1 MADNAR
7 NMSLLR
13 QIQAGDER
21 AMQQLALE
29 NMGLVNSV
37 AARYRGRGTEYEDLV
52 QIGCIGMIKAAKSFD
67 FSFNTT
73 FSTYAVPLICGEI
86 RRYLR
91 DDGPVKV
98 SRSLRRLGAD
108 AMKAREEFCRKE
120 GREPRLSELSA
131 QLGVSEEELVRAYE
145 AVCPV
150 HSLYEPG
157 GKEDEGQL
165 LDLIPDPDEQLESL
179 TDRLALRQAIS
190 TLDDLHRKIVILRYY
205 KDLSQEQ
212 TGRILGISQV
222 KVSREEKK
230 ILSEL
235 RKCL

>member
-7 NMSLLR
+7 NLQLLAR
-13 QIQAGDER
+13 IREGDES
-21 AMQQLALE
+21 ALDALAKE

-67 FSFNTT
+67 FSFGTV

-86 RRYLR
+86 RRHLR
-91 DDGPVKV
+91 DDGPIKV
-98 SRSLRRLGAD
+98 SRSLRQLGAE
-108 AMKAREEFCRKE
+108 AMKQREEFCRKE
-120 GREPRLSELSA
+120 GREPRFSELSEKM
-131 QLGVSEEELVRAYE
+131 GVGEEELVKAYE

-150 HSLYEPG
+150 KSIYDST
-157 GKEDEGQL
+157 GKEEDGQL
-165 LDLIPDPDEQLESL
+165 LDVLPDSDEALEKL
-179 TDRLALRQAIS
+179 TDRLALRQAIKS
-190 TLDDLHRKIVILRYY
+190 LDDLHKQIVVLRYY
-205 KDLSQEQ
+205 KELSQEQ

-230 ILSEL
+230 VLAEL